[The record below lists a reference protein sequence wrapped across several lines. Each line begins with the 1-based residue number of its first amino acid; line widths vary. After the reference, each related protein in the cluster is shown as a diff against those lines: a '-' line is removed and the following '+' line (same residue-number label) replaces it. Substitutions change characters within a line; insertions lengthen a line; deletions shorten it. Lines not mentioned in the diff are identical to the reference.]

1 MAISI
6 DFADDAELQ
15 AKIKVVGV
23 GGAGGNAI
31 NTMIHSGLDGV
42 EFIAANTDTQ
52 ALSANAAPMKIQ
64 LGTNLTRGLGAGA
77 TPEVGRKAALEDVQ
91 RIAETLQGA
100 DMVFVTA
107 GMGGGTGTGAA
118 PIISQIARDQ
128 GALTV
133 GVVTK
138 PFQFEGRKRMKN
150 AMLGLEELRQS
161 VDTIITI
168 PNEKLLSVADDDMSM
183 LEAFRRADD
192 VLLQAVRGISDLI
205 VRSGIINVDFAD
217 VRTIMSCTG
226 KALMGT
232 GYGRGAGRAMEA
244 ADVAVNSPLLDDIS
258 IAGATG
264 ILINFTAG
272 PDVKLRE
279 VQEAARMV
287 QESAHEDANII
298 FGLVTDPNMEDVVKV
313 TVIAT
318 GFDAPVPEQLSQN
331 AYHHAATHYPSQSI
345 QAQSSRSVAAHS
357 MPRSSLIPSHANHA
371 HHGNQA
377 GANARAAVAAAQHQ
391 QPRGALSRPARGVE
405 SQAPHQS
412 RQSNAPEQ
420 QQQPA
425 RAFGAAAMLDEAV
438 LDIPAY
444 LRRSRG

>member
-1 MAISI
+1 MTISI

-52 ALSANAAPMKIQ
+52 ALSANAAPAKIQ
-64 LGTNLTRGLGAGA
+64 LGTSLTRGLGAGA

-91 RIAETLQGA
+91 RIAEALHGA

-118 PIISQIARDQ
+118 PIIAQIARDQ

-138 PFQFEGRKRMKN
+138 PFAFEGRRRMKN
-150 AMLGLEELRQS
+150 ALAGLEELRQS

-205 VRSGIINVDFAD
+205 VRPGIINVDFAD

-279 VQEAARMV
+279 VQEAARMI

-318 GFDAPVPEQLSQN
+318 GFEVAGQDGLVVSASSQGLQ
-331 AYHHAATHYPSQSI
+331 HHAATHYPA
-345 QAQSSRSVAAHS
+345 QAYTPALRTPVQQALARNSVPLSAGA
-357 MPRSSLIPSHANHA
+357 PQSHAQLQR
-371 HHGNQA
+371 G
-377 GANARAAVAAAQHQ
+377 V
-391 QPRGALSRPARGVE
+391 PREPPRNVLARPARGVE
-405 SQAPHQS
+405 SAPRHS
-412 RQSNAPEQ
+412 MPEPV
-420 QQQPA
+420 PA
-425 RAFGAAAMLDEAV
+425 RAFGASAIHDEAV

-444 LRRSRG
+444 LRRSRS

>member
-52 ALSANAAPMKIQ
+52 ALSANAAPAKIQ
-64 LGTNLTRGLGAGA
+64 LGAGLTRGLGAGA

-91 RIAETLQGA
+91 RIAEALQGA

-118 PIISQIARDQ
+118 PIIAQIARDQ

-138 PFQFEGRKRMKN
+138 PFQFEGRRRMKN
-150 AMLGLEELRQS
+150 AMLGLDELRQS

-168 PNEKLLSVADDDMSM
+168 PNEKLLTVADDDMSM

-232 GYGRGAGRAMEA
+232 GYGRGVGRAMEA

-318 GFDAPVPEQLSQN
+318 GFDAPLADHASTMQS
-331 AYHHAATHYPSQSI
+331 AYQQSSPY
-345 QAQSSRSVAAHS
+345 AQSTQAPGARNFVPPARNSVA
-357 MPRSSLIPSHANHA
+357 P
-371 HHGNQA
+371 
-377 GANARAAVAAAQHQ
+377 AAQATRNALQ
-391 QPRGALSRPARGVE
+391 QRTGLTRPARGVE
-405 SQAPHQS
+405 STPRHGIVS
-412 RQSNAPEQ
+412 PPQ
-420 QQQPA
+420 QQQPEPQPA
-425 RAFGAAAMLDEAV
+425 RAFGASAIHDEAV

-444 LRRSRG
+444 LRRARS